1 MAEQPILRAEHLGI
15 TFGGL
20 RAVDDFNMTI
30 NKGELVGLIG
40 PNGAGKST
48 LFKMI
53 SGFNSADRGKIFF
66 EGREIQNKEPYKI
79 SRQGIASTFQHAQ
92 MFPNLQLLEAV
103 MAGAYG
109 NGKNKSEARRIALE
123 KIRFVGLEGKEA
135 VVSSKLNMFERK
147 KAELAAAL
155 ATEPKLILLDE
166 LFAGLV
172 PSEVPLMIEQVRRVR
187 ESGVSVFIVE
197 HVLRAI
203 MEMCDYVYVL
213 ESGKLIAEGTPEEI
227 RHNPLVITAYLG
239 DDYDA

>member
-1 MAEQPILRAEHLGI
+1 M
-15 TFGGL
+15 
-20 RAVDDFNMTI
+20 
-30 NKGELVGLIG
+30 
-40 PNGAGKST
+40 
-48 LFKMI
+48 
-53 SGFNSADRGKIFF
+53 
-66 EGREIQNKEPYKI
+66 
-79 SRQGIASTFQHAQ
+79 
-92 MFPNLQLLEAV
+92 
-103 MAGAYG
+103 
-109 NGKNKSEARRIALE
+109 
-123 KIRFVGLEGKEA
+123 
-135 VVSSKLNMFERK
+135 
-147 KAELAAAL
+147 
-155 ATEPKLILLDE
+155 LDE

>member
-1 MAEQPILRAEHLGI
+1 
-15 TFGGL
+15 
-20 RAVDDFNMTI
+20 
-30 NKGELVGLIG
+30 
-40 PNGAGKST
+40 
-48 LFKMI
+48 
-53 SGFNSADRGKIFF
+53 
-66 EGREIQNKEPYKI
+66 
-79 SRQGIASTFQHAQ
+79 

-197 HVLRAI
+197 HVLRAS

>member
-1 MAEQPILRAEHLGI
+1 
-15 TFGGL
+15 
-20 RAVDDFNMTI
+20 
-30 NKGELVGLIG
+30 
-40 PNGAGKST
+40 
-48 LFKMI
+48 MI